1 MKKREIEF
9 DTGRTYGKIK
19 IEIFEDEYSSTV
31 YVGRFWLH
39 SLPKD
44 LTDRE
49 AEIAVRGF
57 VEGHKYGIGQIK
69 HPEHALLQIARHQY
83 EKAHQK

>member
-1 MKKREIEF
+1 MKKREVVF
-9 DTGRTYGKIK
+9 DSGRTYGKIK
-19 IEIFEDEYSSTV
+19 IEIYEDEWASTI
-31 YVGRFWLH
+31 YVGKFGIH

-57 VEGHKYGIGQIK
+57 VEGHNYGIGSIQR
-69 HPEHALLQIARHQY
+69 PENALLQIARHQF
-83 EKAHQK
+83 EKK